1 MVIAFVLLN
10 FEQSQ
15 LRTNLEESVLEKLFS
30 LSKRGTTVKTEIL
43 AGITT
48 FMTMSYILAVNPNI
62 LGQAGMDTS
71 SVFAA
76 TAISAAFATAVMALA
91 ANLPAALA
99 PGMGL
104 NAFFAFGVVIGMGY
118 TWQFALTAVF
128 LEGLIFIFLTIT
140 NMREAILKCI
150 PYSMKLA
157 ISAGIGFFVAFIGF
171 QNAGIIV
178 KNDATMVS
186 LGSMATPGVLVAVA
200 GLLVAIILM
209 TKHVRGA
216 LLISIVIATL
226 IGIPLGITNMTNFN
240 AENLFTIPSIA
251 PTFWQFEWESIFTL
265 DMLVVLITFLFVD
278 LFDTLGTLLALGAK
292 ANLLDDKGQLP
303 RAKPALMA
311 DALGTTVGAILG
323 TSTVTSYVESASGV
337 IEGGRT
343 GLTSIV
349 VSILFFLSLFLSP
362 FFLVIPAQ
370 ATAPVLIL
378 VGLLM
383 FTPALKIDF
392 NDYVNAIPAF
402 LTIIIMPL
410 SYSIATGIMW
420 GIISHMVLSVFS
432 RRLDEL
438 SPLSYILSALF
449 IWKMSL
455 G

>member
-1 MVIAFVLLN
+1 MLDSF
-10 FEQSQ
+10 
-15 LRTNLEESVLEKLFS
+15 FS
-30 LSKRGTTVKTEIL
+30 LTKRGTTVRTEIL

-62 LGQAGMDTS
+62 LGQTGMDTS

-76 TAISAAFATAVMALA
+76 TAISAAFATAIMALA

-140 NMREAILKCI
+140 NLREAILRCI
-150 PYSMKLA
+150 PYSIKLA
-157 ISAGIGFFVAFIGF
+157 ISAGIGFFIAFIGF

-186 LGSMATPGVLVAVA
+186 LGNMTSPGVLVAVA
-200 GLLVAIILM
+200 GLLVAVILLS
-209 TKHVRGA
+209 KHVRGA
-216 LLISIVIATL
+216 LLIAIVLATL
-226 IGIPLGITNMTNFN
+226 IGIPLGVTNLASFN
-240 AENLFTIPSIA
+240 ADNLFTIPSIA
-251 PTFWQFEWESIFTL
+251 PTFWQFDWSSVFTI
-265 DMLVVLITFLFVD
+265 DMLVVLVTFLFVD

-292 ANLLDDKGQLP
+292 ANLLDEEGQLP
-303 RAKPALMA
+303 KAKPALMA
-311 DALGTTVGAILG
+311 DALGTTLGAILG

-337 IEGGRT
+337 VEGGRT
-343 GLTSIV
+343 GLTALV
-349 VSILFFLSLFLSP
+349 VAGLFFLSLFFSP
-362 FFLVIPAQ
+362 FFLMVPSQ
-370 ATAPVLIL
+370 ATAPILIL

-383 FTPALKIDF
+383 FTPALEIDF
-392 NDYVNAIPAF
+392 SDYVTAIPAF
-402 LTIIIMPL
+402 LTIVMMPL

-420 GIISHMVLSVFS
+420 GIISHMVLCVFS
-432 RRLDEL
+432 RRFDDL

-449 IWKMSL
+449 IWKMAS

>member
-1 MVIAFVLLN
+1 M
-10 FEQSQ
+10 
-15 LRTNLEESVLEKLFS
+15 LENLFS
-30 LSKRGTTVKTEIL
+30 LTKRGTNVKTEVL

-62 LGQAGMDTS
+62 LGQCGMDTS

-76 TAISAAFATAVMALA
+76 TAISAAFATIVMALA

-140 NMREAILKCI
+140 NLREAILKCI

-157 ISAGIGFFVAFIGF
+157 ISAGIGFFIAFIGF
-171 QNAGIIV
+171 KNAGIVV
-178 KNDATMVS
+178 KNDATLIS
-186 LGSMATPGVLVAVA
+186 LGNMASSGVFVAVV
-200 GLLVAIILM
+200 GLLVAAILLC
-209 TKHVRGA
+209 KQVRGA

-226 IGIPLGITNMTNFN
+226 VGIPLGVTNLANFD
-240 AENLFTIPSIA
+240 AAGLFSIPSIA
-251 PTFWQFEWESIFTL
+251 PTFWQFEWHNIFTI
-265 DMLVVLITFLFVD
+265 DMLIILLTFLFVD

-292 ANLLDDKGQLP
+292 ANLLDENGQLP

-323 TSTVTSYVESASGV
+323 TSTVTSYVESAAGV
-337 IEGGRT
+337 VEGGKT
-343 GLTSIV
+343 GLTAMV
-349 VSILFFLSLFLSP
+349 VSVLFLLSLFLSP
-362 FFLVIPAQ
+362 FFLVVPGQ
-370 ATAPVLIL
+370 ATAPVLVL

-392 NDYVNAIPAF
+392 NDYVEAIPAF
-402 LTIIIMPL
+402 LTIVIMPL
-410 SYSIATGIMW
+410 TFSIATGIMW
-420 GIISHMVLSVFS
+420 GIIAHTTLCIFS
-432 RRLDEL
+432 RRLNDL
-438 SPLSYILSALF
+438 SILSYILSILF
-449 IWKMSL
+449 IWKMVAV
-455 G
+455 